1 MDNWQMIDL
10 NQLLN
15 SIHDT
20 IMKIFQRRCHEI
32 WVISFRNLVFTG
44 NMIRLKNI
52 KGTMEAKYRI
62 FWRVGSRPTQCYGL
76 YAELLFLLVSIWMII
91 VIIGLQKKLQI
102 FLKYNIT
109 II

>member
-32 WVISFRNLVFTG
+32 WVI
-44 NMIRLKNI
+44 
-52 KGTMEAKYRI
+52 
-62 FWRVGSRPTQCYGL
+62 
-76 YAELLFLLVSIWMII
+76 
-91 VIIGLQKKLQI
+91 
-102 FLKYNIT
+102 
-109 II
+109 